1 METKLPHIST
11 SLPGP
16 EAQKILALD
25 KQYVS
30 PSYTRDYP
38 LVAKRGQGALIEDVD
53 GNSFLDFAAGIAV
66 VSTGHCHPDVVRVIQ
81 KQAETLIHMSGTDF
95 YYPLLAQLA
104 EKMAQITP
112 GRFPKKVAFGNSG
125 TEAMEAA
132 MKIARY
138 HTKRHRFIAF
148 LGSFHG
154 RTFGALSLTASK
166 AVQRRGFGPLL
177 SGVVHVPYANP
188 YRCPQGHRAPDCVC
202 DCVCSDRS
210 GKCSRPPCRR
220 RKWRPSSWSR
230 FRVKA
235 AT

>member
-11 SLPGP
+11 PLPGP

-38 LVAKRGQGALIEDVD
+38 LVAKRGQGAIVEDVD
-53 GNSFLDFAAGIAV
+53 GNLFLDFAAGIAV
-66 VSTGHCHPDVVRVIQ
+66 VSTGHCHPDVVRAIQ

-112 GRFPKKVAFGNSG
+112 GKFPKRVAFGNSG
-125 TEAMEAA
+125 AEAMEAA

-148 LGSFHG
+148 LGCVPRADLRRAFPHG
-154 RTFGALSLTASK
+154 
-166 AVQRRGFGPLL
+166 Q
-177 SGVVHVPYANP
+177 
-188 YRCPQGHRAPDCVC
+188 QGGSAARF
-202 DCVCSDRS
+202 
-210 GKCSRPPCRR
+210 
-220 RKWRPSSWSR
+220 RPSSVRASSTCPMPILIAAR
-230 FRVKA
+230 KA
-235 AT
+235 TARRTASAIASART